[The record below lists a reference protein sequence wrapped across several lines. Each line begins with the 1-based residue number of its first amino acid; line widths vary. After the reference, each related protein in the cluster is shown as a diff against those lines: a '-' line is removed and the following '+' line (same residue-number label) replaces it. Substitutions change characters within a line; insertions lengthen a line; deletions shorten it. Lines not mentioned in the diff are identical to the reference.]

1 MARLD
6 FFTGEGAVN
15 SPAHIRPANN
25 GAFPLI
31 DAHDVQVGSN
41 PTDADDRLDATL
53 EDIDAAISNI
63 NDEIGSGSSDTN
75 ATIKKRLAA
84 AETNIG
90 NKVNTSDVQT
100 TIRAAASASDSKI
113 PSEKAVR
120 SAIDNATVS
129 TTDTP
134 ASGSAAAF
142 SAGGAYTEL
151 AKKVN
156 TNDIQGTVNTSSNPP
171 SSNAVK
177 TYVDAAIDA
186 LSIGAGGNYYT
197 KEEANQAFYTA
208 IVISSASLS
217 KTTFEQG
224 DSSNAATLTWHTNT
238 LAVSAKVSVGG
249 GTATETI
256 TSGERKNNGTYSTTI
271 DTSTVN
277 SNGSKSIAVKLD
289 IEDAFEGTAS
299 KTVNA
304 TICNNI
310 ILGGAIKATA
320 SNGASVLADEN
331 MTQKLLQSSKNIG
344 SSSSQKSVTVAAN
357 KYLTIA
363 IPTAYGTPNKFYVN
377 GSDIA
382 LPKIATGVS
391 LTNQFNKT
399 VTYDIYQNNQ
409 APTSSTLYTV
419 YTA

>member
-25 GAFPLI
+25 GSFPLI

-90 NKVNTSDVQT
+90 NKVNTSDIQT
-100 TIRAAASASDSKI
+100 TVRAAASASDSKI

-129 TTDTP
+129 TTDPP

-142 SAGGAYTEL
+142 SAG
-151 AKKVN
+151 
-156 TNDIQGTVNTSSNPP
+156 DIQSTVNTSSNPP
-171 SSNAVK
+171 TSNAVK

-249 GTATETI
+249 GTAVETI

>member
-25 GAFPLI
+25 GSFPLI
-31 DAHDVQVGSN
+31 DAHDVQVGSD

-53 EDIDAAISNI
+53 EGIDTAIDNI
-63 NDEIGSGSSDTN
+63 NSEIGTGSSDAN

-90 NKVNTSDVQT
+90 KKVNTSD
-100 TIRAAASASDSKI
+100 
-113 PSEKAVR
+113 
-120 SAIDNATVS
+120 
-129 TTDTP
+129 
-134 ASGSAAAF
+134 
-142 SAGGAYTEL
+142 
-151 AKKVN
+151 
-156 TNDIQGTVNTSSNPP
+156 IQSTVNTSSNPP
-171 SSNAVK
+171 TSNAVK

-249 GTATETI
+249 GTAVETI
-256 TSGERKNNGTYSTTI
+256 TSGERKNNGTYNTTI
-271 DTSTVN
+271 DTSSVN

-320 SNGASVLADEN
+320 SNGATVLADEN
-331 MTQKLLQSSKNIG
+331 MSQKILQSSKNIG